1 MKYLIIAALCLASC
15 ASMWD
20 TMKDTST
27 VAGAAGV
34 GALFGGPVTATL
46 AGGAA
51 YLLVDDTNNI
61 EFIEKHVVKTVVQ
74 KEVISPTISVFWAK
88 YRFWVILALLGLF
101 MLNPQWLPD
110 KLNNLIT
117 KTKSLFKTKEP
128 MKDTNNE

>member
-1 MKYLIIAALCLASC
+1 
-15 ASMWD
+15 MWD

-27 VAGAAGV
+27 VAGAAGI
-34 GALFGGPVTATL
+34 GSLLGGPVTATL

-51 YLLVDDTNNI
+51 YLLVDDVNNI

-88 YRFWVILALLGLF
+88 YRFWVLLTLIGLF
-101 MLNPQWLPD
+101 LLNPKWLPD
-110 KLNNLIT
+110 KLNSIIT
-117 KTKSLFKTKEP
+117 KTKSLVKTKEP